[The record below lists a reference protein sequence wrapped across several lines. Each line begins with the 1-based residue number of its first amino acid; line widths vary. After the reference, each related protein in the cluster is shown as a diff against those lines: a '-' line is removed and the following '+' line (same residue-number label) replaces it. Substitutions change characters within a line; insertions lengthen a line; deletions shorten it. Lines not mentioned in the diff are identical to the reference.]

1 MSPAPETAKIT
12 IRSAYDADPLEIDL
26 SASGRHGPTRVQWR
40 APRGIFI
47 VRFPAGVFEGGTVKQ
62 IIEGDTW
69 QPERPLQLLPEANPN
84 QYTNYIEEVMPKR
97 QVTVTKEVTVTRE
110 VMFEP
115 MAGTPIIIVKK

>member
-1 MSPAPETAKIT
+1 M
-12 IRSAYDADPLEIDL
+12 
-26 SASGRHGPTRVQWR
+26 
-40 APRGIFI
+40 
-47 VRFPAGVFEGGTVKQ
+47 KQ